1 MPLTRNAR
9 NNADAVLM
17 STLTFPGVLNV
28 ARNHHPAKGPG
39 TERVGEGGLLTI
51 GVIFINQPSNGSKM
65 NWKQAVLVVVAT
77 LFMISVVAIGLVG
90 DPGQEDDDGRL
101 RVVATLYP
109 LGYMAEE
116 IGGDMVSVVTLVPP
130 NQEVHVFNPSTSD
143 MLAAD
148 RADVLLYNGA
158 GLDLWF
164 EEDLLEELDTGDKVV
179 VETTGDLELLDADG
193 GHGGEDDGYEVGVHD
208 PHTWISPDTALQ
220 QAFAVYEA
228 LVEADAG
235 NEGAYTSNWLNFRG
249 RLEAL
254 DAEYEE
260 RLSNS
265 TLDTIIVSHEAYG
278 YLAHRY
284 GFEQHGVIGISAD
297 EQPSAATIAELVTLM
312 EELGIDSVFV
322 DPIYSDDYAMTLK
335 DELEARTGR
344 EVAILDLYF
353 MLGPVDDMDLL
364 QQMEAN
370 LESLAKGLQAED

>member
-1 MPLTRNAR
+1 
-9 NNADAVLM
+9 
-17 STLTFPGVLNV
+17 
-28 ARNHHPAKGPG
+28 
-39 TERVGEGGLLTI
+39 
-51 GVIFINQPSNGSKM
+51 M
-65 NWKQAVLVVVAT
+65 NWKQAVLVAIAT
-77 LFMISVVAIGLVG
+77 MFMISVVAIGLVG
-90 DPGQEDDDGRL
+90 DTGQADDDGRL
-101 RVVATLYP
+101 RVVTTLYP
-109 LGYMAEE
+109 LGYMAKE
-116 IGGDMVSVVTLVPP
+116 IGGDLVSVVTLVPP

-164 EEDLLEELDTGDKVV
+164 EEDLLVELDTGDKVV
-179 VETTGDLELLDADG
+179 VDTTRDLELLEAGG
-193 GHGGEDDGYEVGVHD
+193 GHGGEDDGHDVGVHD

-220 QAFAVYEA
+220 QALAVYEA

-235 NEGAYTSNWLNFRG
+235 NEAAYTSAWQVFRG

-260 RLSNS
+260 RLSNTS
-265 TLDTIIVSHEAYG
+265 FDTIVVSHEAYG

-297 EQPSAATIAELVTLM
+297 EQPSAATIADLVTQM

-335 DELEARTGR
+335 DELEDRTGR
-344 EVAILDLYF
+344 DVAILDLYF
-353 MLGPVDDMDLL
+353 MLGPVDDMDML

-370 LESLAKGLQAED
+370 LESLAEGLGAEG

>member
-1 MPLTRNAR
+1 
-9 NNADAVLM
+9 
-17 STLTFPGVLNV
+17 
-28 ARNHHPAKGPG
+28 
-39 TERVGEGGLLTI
+39 
-51 GVIFINQPSNGSKM
+51 M

-77 LFMISVVAIGLVG
+77 LLMVSVVAIGLVG
-90 DPGQEDDDGRL
+90 DPGQADDDGRL
-101 RVVATLYP
+101 LVVATVYP

-116 IGGDMVSVVTLVPP
+116 IGGDKVSVVTLVPP

-148 RADVLLYNGA
+148 RADVLLFNGA

-164 EEDLLEELDTGDKVV
+164 EEDLLPELDTGDKVV
-179 VETTGDLELLDADG
+179 VETTRDLELLGAEG
-193 GHGGEDDGYEVGVHD
+193 GHGREDDGHDDGVHD
-208 PHTWISPDTALQ
+208 PHTWISPHMALQ
-220 QAFAVYEA
+220 QAATVYEA
-228 LVEADAG
+228 LVEADAA
-235 NEGAYTSNWLNFRG
+235 NEAAYTSAWQAFRG

-254 DAEYEE
+254 DEEYME

-265 TLDTIIVSHEAYG
+265 TFDTIIVSHEAYG

-297 EQPSAATIAELVTLM
+297 EQPSAVTIADLVILM
-312 EELGIDSVFV
+312 EGLGINSVFV
-322 DPIYSDDYAMTLK
+322 DPVYSDDYALTLK
-335 DELEARTGR
+335 DELEDRTGR

-370 LESLAKGLQAED
+370 LESLAKGLEAED

>member
-1 MPLTRNAR
+1 
-9 NNADAVLM
+9 
-17 STLTFPGVLNV
+17 
-28 ARNHHPAKGPG
+28 
-39 TERVGEGGLLTI
+39 
-51 GVIFINQPSNGSKM
+51 M
-65 NWKQAVLVVVAT
+65 NWKQAVLVAVAT

-90 DPGQEDDDGRL
+90 DPGQADDDGRL

-116 IGGDMVSVVTLVPP
+116 IGGDLVSVVTLVPP

-164 EEDLLEELDTGDKVV
+164 EEDLLVELDTGDKVV
-179 VETTGDLELLDADG
+179 MDTTRDLELLGAGG
-193 GHGGEDDGYEVGVHD
+193 GHGGEDDGHDDGVHD
-208 PHTWISPDTALQ
+208 PHTWISPDTARQ
-220 QAFAVYEA
+220 QALAVYEA

-235 NEGAYTSNWLNFRG
+235 NEAAYTSNWQVFRG

-254 DAEYEE
+254 DTEYEE

-265 TLDTIIVSHEAYG
+265 TFDTIIVSHEAYG

-297 EQPSAATIAELVTLM
+297 EQPSAATIADLVTLM

-322 DPIYSDDYAMTLK
+322 DPIYSDDYAMTLT

-344 EVAILDLYF
+344 EVAILNLYF

-370 LESLAKGLQAED
+370 LESLAEGLGAED

>member
-1 MPLTRNAR
+1 
-9 NNADAVLM
+9 
-17 STLTFPGVLNV
+17 
-28 ARNHHPAKGPG
+28 
-39 TERVGEGGLLTI
+39 
-51 GVIFINQPSNGSKM
+51 M

-90 DPGQEDDDGRL
+90 DPGQADDDGRL
-101 RVVATLYP
+101 GVVATLYP
-109 LGYMAEE
+109 LGYMAEQ
-116 IGGDMVSVVTLVPP
+116 IGGDLVSVVTLVPP

-164 EEDLLEELDTGDKVV
+164 EEDLLVELDTGDKVG
-179 VETTGDLELLDADG
+179 VETTRDVELLDADG
-193 GHGGEDDGYEVGVHD
+193 GHGGEDDGHDGGVHD

-265 TLDTIIVSHEAYG
+265 TFDTIIVSHEAYG
-278 YLAHRY
+278 YLAQRY
-284 GFEQHGVIGISAD
+284 GFEQHGVIGISAE
-297 EQPSAATIAELVTLM
+297 EQPSAATIAGLVSLM
-312 EELGIDSVFV
+312 EDLGLTSVFV

-335 DELEARTGR
+335 DELEDRTGR

-353 MLGPVDDMDLL
+353 MLGPVDDLDLL

-370 LESLAKGLQAED
+370 LESLAKGLGAND

>member
-1 MPLTRNAR
+1 
-9 NNADAVLM
+9 
-17 STLTFPGVLNV
+17 
-28 ARNHHPAKGPG
+28 
-39 TERVGEGGLLTI
+39 
-51 GVIFINQPSNGSKM
+51 M
-65 NWKQAVLVVVAT
+65 NLKQAVLVVVAT

-90 DPGQEDDDGRL
+90 DPGQADDDGRL

-109 LGYMAEE
+109 LGYMAEQ
-116 IGGDMVSVVTLVPP
+116 IGGDLVSVVTLVPP

-164 EEDLLEELDTGDKVV
+164 EEDLLVELDTGDKVV
-179 VETTGDLELLDADG
+179 VETTRDVELLDADG
-193 GHGGEDDGYEVGVHD
+193 GHGGEDDGHDVGVHD

-220 QAFAVYEA
+220 QSFAVYEA

-235 NEGAYTSNWLNFRG
+235 NEAAYTSAWQDFRG

-265 TLDTIIVSHEAYG
+265 TFDTIIVSHEAYG

-297 EQPSAATIAELVTLM
+297 EQPSAATIANLVTLM
-312 EELGIDSVFV
+312 EELGIESVFV

-370 LESLAKGLQAED
+370 LESLAKGLGAEG

>member
-1 MPLTRNAR
+1 
-9 NNADAVLM
+9 
-17 STLTFPGVLNV
+17 
-28 ARNHHPAKGPG
+28 
-39 TERVGEGGLLTI
+39 
-51 GVIFINQPSNGSKM
+51 M

-90 DPGQEDDDGRL
+90 DPGQADDGGRL

-109 LGYMAEE
+109 LGYMAQE
-116 IGGDMVSVVTLVPP
+116 IGGDLVSVVTLVPP

-179 VETTGDLELLDADG
+179 VETTRDVELLDADG
-193 GHGGEDDGYEVGVHD
+193 GHGGEDDGHEVGVHD

-220 QAFAVYEA
+220 QASAVYEA
-228 LVEADAG
+228 LVEADAV
-235 NEGAYTSNWLNFRG
+235 NEAAYTSNWQDFRG
-249 RLEAL
+249 HLEAL

-260 RLSNS
+260 CLSNS
-265 TLDTIIVSHEAYG
+265 TFDTIIVSHEAYG

-297 EQPSAATIAELVTLM
+297 EQPSAATIADLVTLM

-322 DPIYSDDYAMTLK
+322 DPIYSDDYAMTLR
-335 DELEARTGR
+335 DELEDRTGR

-370 LESLAKGLQAED
+370 LESLAKGLGADD

>member
-1 MPLTRNAR
+1 
-9 NNADAVLM
+9 
-17 STLTFPGVLNV
+17 
-28 ARNHHPAKGPG
+28 
-39 TERVGEGGLLTI
+39 
-51 GVIFINQPSNGSKM
+51 M

-77 LFMISVVAIGLVG
+77 MFMVSVVAIGLVG
-90 DPGQEDDDGRL
+90 DPGQADDDGRL
-101 RVVATLYP
+101 LVVATVYP

-116 IGGDMVSVVTLVPP
+116 IGGDKVSVVTLVPP
-130 NQEVHVFNPSTSD
+130 NQEVHVFSPSTSD

-164 EEDLLEELDTGDKVV
+164 EEDLLPELDTGDKVV
-179 VETTGDLELLDADG
+179 VETTRDLELLGAEG
-193 GHGGEDDGYEVGVHD
+193 GHGGEDDGHDDGVHD
-208 PHTWISPDTALQ
+208 PHTWISPHMALQ
-220 QAFAVYEA
+220 QAATVYEA
-228 LVEADAG
+228 LVEADAA
-235 NEGAYTSNWLNFRG
+235 NEAAYTSAWQAFRG

-254 DAEYEE
+254 DEEYME

-265 TLDTIIVSHEAYG
+265 TFDTIIVSHEAYG

-297 EQPSAATIAELVTLM
+297 EQPSAVTIADLVILM
-312 EELGIDSVFV
+312 EVLGINSVFV
-322 DPIYSDDYAMTLK
+322 DPVYSDDYALTLK
-335 DELEARTGR
+335 DELEDRTGR

-370 LESLAKGLQAED
+370 LESLAKGLEAED

>member
-1 MPLTRNAR
+1 
-9 NNADAVLM
+9 
-17 STLTFPGVLNV
+17 
-28 ARNHHPAKGPG
+28 
-39 TERVGEGGLLTI
+39 
-51 GVIFINQPSNGSKM
+51 M

-90 DPGQEDDDGRL
+90 DTGQADDDGRL
-101 RVVATLYP
+101 RVVTTLYP
-109 LGYMAEE
+109 LGYMAKE
-116 IGGDMVSVVTLVPP
+116 IGGDLVSVVTLVPP

-164 EEDLLEELDTGDKVV
+164 EEDLLVELDTGDKVV
-179 VETTGDLELLDADG
+179 VDTTRDLEILEAGG
-193 GHGGEDDGYEVGVHD
+193 GHGGEDDGHDVGVHD

-220 QAFAVYEA
+220 QALAVYEA

-235 NEGAYTSNWLNFRG
+235 NEAAYTSAWQAFRG

-265 TLDTIIVSHEAYG
+265 TFDTIIVSHEAYG
-278 YLAHRY
+278 YLANRY

-297 EQPSAATIAELVTLM
+297 EQPSAATIADLVTLM

-370 LESLAKGLQAED
+370 LENLAEGLGAED

>member
-1 MPLTRNAR
+1 
-9 NNADAVLM
+9 
-17 STLTFPGVLNV
+17 
-28 ARNHHPAKGPG
+28 
-39 TERVGEGGLLTI
+39 
-51 GVIFINQPSNGSKM
+51 
-65 NWKQAVLVVVAT
+65 
-77 LFMISVVAIGLVG
+77 
-90 DPGQEDDDGRL
+90 
-101 RVVATLYP
+101 
-109 LGYMAEE
+109 
-116 IGGDMVSVVTLVPP
+116 
-130 NQEVHVFNPSTSD
+130 
-143 MLAAD
+143 
-148 RADVLLYNGA
+148 
-158 GLDLWF
+158 
-164 EEDLLEELDTGDKVV
+164 
-179 VETTGDLELLDADG
+179 
-193 GHGGEDDGYEVGVHD
+193 
-208 PHTWISPDTALQ
+208 

-235 NEGAYTSNWLNFRG
+235 NEGAYTSNWLNFRD

-265 TLDTIIVSHEAYG
+265 TFDTIIVSHEAYG

-297 EQPSAATIAELVTLM
+297 EQPSAATIADLVTLM

-370 LESLAKGLQAED
+370 LESLAKGLGAND